1 MMYRHLLG
9 QKSGRLL
16 NAIVSTLVLAVSMLI
31 FSQSTLAQAK
41 GWPDKPIKLIVGFP
55 PGGGSDAIARVI
67 TINLSQMWG
76 QQVVIDN
83 RGGAAV
89 TIAADLVAKAP
100 ADGYTLGLA
109 HVNAMSIIPALGQ
122 KMPHNATTNFTPIIL
137 LGITPNILIANI
149 DAPAKNVKDLIA
161 YMKQNP
167 GKVSFGSAGNGSTQ
181 HLAYELFMHMA
192 DTQGMHIPYK
202 GSGPVLVDLIA
213 GHITYA
219 FETMGAATPHIQS
232 GKVIPMAQ
240 TRTKRSSAYPNVPT
254 MEQLGYVG
262 FEATAWY
269 GLMGP
274 ANLDPK
280 IVNKINADVN
290 TILRKPEIQ
299 AKLAEVG
306 AEDGGGTPAAFSQFI
321 AKNRNRWAKL
331 VKDAKLQ
338 VDLN

>member
-1 MMYRHLLG
+1 
-9 QKSGRLL
+9 
-16 NAIVSTLVLAVSMLI
+16 
-31 FSQSTLAQAK
+31 
-41 GWPDKPIKLIVGFP
+41 
-55 PGGGSDAIARVI
+55 
-67 TINLSQMWG
+67 MWG
-76 QQVVIDN
+76 QQVIIEN
-83 RGGAAV
+83 RGGAAG
-89 TIAADLVAKAP
+89 TIAADLVAKSP

-109 HVNAMSIIPALGQ
+109 HVNALSIIPALGQ
-122 KMPHNATTNFTPIIL
+122 KMPYNASTDFTPIIL
-137 LGITPNILIANI
+137 LGITPNILIANV
-149 DAPAKNVKDLIA
+149 DAPAKNVKDLVA
-161 YMKQNP
+161 YLKQNP
-167 GKVSFGSAGNGSTQ
+167 SKVSFGSAGNGSTQ

-192 DTQGMHIPYK
+192 GTQALHVPYK

-232 GKVIPMAQ
+232 GKVIPLAQ
-240 TRTKRSSAYPNVPT
+240 TRTKRSAAYPNVPT
-254 MEQLGYVG
+254 MDQLGFVG

-274 ANLDPK
+274 AKLDPK

-306 AEDGGGTPAAFSQFI
+306 AEDGGGTPAAFSKFI
-321 AKNRNRWAKL
+321 TKDRDQWAKL

>member
-1 MMYRHLLG
+1 MIYRNFYQQHCA
-9 QKSGRLL
+9 RLL
-16 NAIVSTLVLAVSMLI
+16 ACLAMSLSALLTSPVAV
-31 FSQSTLAQAK
+31 AQAK
-41 GWPDKPIKLIVGFP
+41 GWTDKPVKLYVGFP
-55 PGGGSDAIARVI
+55 PGGGSDAIARI
-67 TINLSQMWG
+67 IAINLSQMWG
-76 QQVVIDN
+76 QQVIIDN
-83 RGGAAV
+83 RGGAAG
-89 TIAADLVAKAP
+89 TIAADLVAKSP

-109 HVNAMSIIPALGQ
+109 HVNALSIIPALGQ
-122 KMPHNATTNFTPIIL
+122 KMSYNASTDFTPIVL

-149 DAPAKNVKDLIA
+149 DAPAKNVKDLVT
-161 YMKQNP
+161 YTKQNP

-192 DTQGMHIPYK
+192 GTEALHIPYK

-232 GKVIPMAQ
+232 GKVIPLAQ
-240 TRTKRSSAYPNVPT
+240 TRTKRSPAYPNVPT

-274 ANLDPK
+274 AKLDPK
-280 IVNKINADVN
+280 IVEKINADVN

-299 AKLAEVG
+299 AKLNEVG
-306 AEDGGGTPAAFSQFI
+306 AEDGGGTPAAFSKFI
-321 AKNRNRWAKL
+321 LKDRNQWAKL

>member
-1 MMYRHLLG
+1 MIYRNLY
-9 QKSGRLL
+9 QQNCARLL
-16 NAIVSTLVLAVSMLI
+16 ACLAMSLSALLTSPVA
-31 FSQSTLAQAK
+31 FAQAK
-41 GWPDKPIKLIVGFP
+41 GWPDKPVKLYVGFP
-55 PGGGSDAIARVI
+55 PGGGSDAIARI
-67 TINLSQMWG
+67 IAINLSQMWG
-76 QQVVIDN
+76 QQVIIDN
-83 RGGAAV
+83 RGGAAG
-89 TIAADLVAKAP
+89 TIAADLVAKSP

-109 HVNAMSIIPALGQ
+109 HVNALSIIPALGQ
-122 KMPHNATTNFTPIIL
+122 KMSYNASTDFTPIVL

-149 DAPAKNVKDLIA
+149 DAPAKNVKDLVA

-192 DTQGMHIPYK
+192 GTEALHIPYK

-232 GKVIPMAQ
+232 GKVIPLAQ
-240 TRTKRSSAYPNVPT
+240 TRTKRSPAYPNVPT
-254 MEQLGYVG
+254 MEQLGYVS

-274 ANLDPK
+274 AKLDPK
-280 IVNKINADVN
+280 IVEKINADVN

-299 AKLAEVG
+299 AKLNEVG
-306 AEDGGGTPAAFSQFI
+306 AEDGGGTPAAFSKFI
-321 AKNRNRWAKL
+321 LKDRNQWAKL

>member
-1 MMYRHLLG
+1 MIHHNLQGKLLA
-9 QKSGRLL
+9 RLL
-16 NAIVSTLVLAVSMLI
+16 SCFALLLSTLV
-31 FSQSTLAQAK
+31 FSQAALAQVK

-55 PGGGSDAIARVI
+55 PGGGSDAIARI
-67 TINLSQMWG
+67 IAINLSQMWG
-76 QQVVIDN
+76 QQVIIDN
-83 RGGAAV
+83 RGGAAG
-89 TIAADLVAKAP
+89 TIAADLVAKSP

-122 KMPHNATTNFTPIIL
+122 KMSYNASTDFTPIVL
-137 LGITPNILIANI
+137 LGITPNILIANV
-149 DAPAKNVKDLIA
+149 DAPAKNVKDLVA

-181 HLAYELFMHMA
+181 HLAFELFMHMSGTEA
-192 DTQGMHIPYK
+192 LHIPYK
-202 GSGPVLVDLIA
+202 GSGPVLIDLMA

-219 FETMGAATPHIQS
+219 FETMSAATPHIQS
-232 GKVIPMAQ
+232 GKVIPLAQ
-240 TRTKRSSAYPNVPT
+240 TRTKRSAAYPNLPT

-274 ANLDPK
+274 AKFDPK
-280 IVNKINADVN
+280 IVEKINTDVN

-306 AEDGGGTPAAFSQFI
+306 AEDGGGSPASFSKFI
-321 AKNRNRWAKL
+321 VKDRNQWAKL

>member
-1 MMYRHLLG
+1 MIQIKYAGSFFARALLMCAFVLG
-9 QKSGRLL
+9 ATSISTG
-16 NAIVSTLVLAVSMLI
+16 AI
-31 FSQSTLAQAK
+31 AQAK
-41 GWPDKPIKLIVGFP
+41 TWPDKPIKLIVGFP
-55 PGGGSDAIARVI
+55 PGGGSDAIARI
-67 TINLSQMWG
+67 ISINLSQMWG
-76 QQVVIDN
+76 QQVIIDN
-83 RGGAAV
+83 RGGAAG
-89 TIAADLVAKAP
+89 TIAADLVAKSP

-109 HVNAMSIIPALGQ
+109 HVNALSIIPALGQ
-122 KMPHNATTNFTPIIL
+122 KMSYNASTDFTPIVL
-137 LGITPNILIANI
+137 LGITPNILIANV
-149 DAPAKNVKDLIA
+149 DAPAKNVKDLVT

-181 HLAYELFMHMA
+181 HLAYELFMHISG
-192 DTQGMHIPYK
+192 TQALHIPYK
-202 GSGPVLVDLIA
+202 GSGPVLVDLMA

-232 GKVIPMAQ
+232 GKVIPLAQ
-240 TRTKRSSAYPNVPT
+240 TRTKRSAAYPNLPT

-274 ANLDPK
+274 AKLDPK
-280 IVNKINADVN
+280 IVDKINADVN
-290 TILRKPEIQ
+290 TVLRKPEVQ

-306 AEDGGGTPAAFSQFI
+306 AEDGGGTPAAFSKFI
-321 AKNRNRWAKL
+321 IKDRNQWAKL

>member
-1 MMYRHLLG
+1 MIHHNLQGKLLARLLG
-9 QKSGRLL
+9 CFALL
-16 NAIVSTLVLAVSMLI
+16 LSTLI
-31 FSQSTLAQAK
+31 FSQAALAQVK

-55 PGGGSDAIARVI
+55 PGGGSDAIARI
-67 TINLSQMWG
+67 IAINLSQMWG
-76 QQVVIDN
+76 QQVIIDN
-83 RGGAAV
+83 RGGAAG
-89 TIAADLVAKAP
+89 TIAADLVAKSP

-122 KMPHNATTNFTPIIL
+122 KMSYNASTDFTPIVL
-137 LGITPNILIANI
+137 LGITPNILIANV
-149 DAPAKNVKDLIA
+149 DAPAKNVKDLVA

-181 HLAYELFMHMA
+181 HLAFELFMHMSGTEA
-192 DTQGMHIPYK
+192 LHIPYK
-202 GSGPVLVDLIA
+202 GSGPVLIDLMA

-219 FETMGAATPHIQS
+219 FETMSAATPHIQS
-232 GKVIPMAQ
+232 GKVIPLAQ
-240 TRTKRSSAYPNVPT
+240 TRTKRSAAYPNLPT

-274 ANLDPK
+274 AKLDPK
-280 IVNKINADVN
+280 IVEKINNDVN

-306 AEDGGGTPAAFSQFI
+306 AEDGGGSPASFSKFI
-321 AKNRNRWAKL
+321 VKDRNQWAKL

>member
-1 MMYRHLLG
+1 MIHHNLQGKLLARLLG
-9 QKSGRLL
+9 CFALL
-16 NAIVSTLVLAVSMLI
+16 LSTLI
-31 FSQSTLAQAK
+31 FSQAALAQVK

-55 PGGGSDAIARVI
+55 PGGGSDAIARI
-67 TINLSQMWG
+67 IAINLSQMWG
-76 QQVVIDN
+76 QQVIIDN
-83 RGGAAV
+83 RGGAAG
-89 TIAADLVAKAP
+89 TIAADLVAKSP

-122 KMPHNATTNFTPIIL
+122 KMSYNASTDFTPIVL
-137 LGITPNILIANI
+137 LGITPNILIANV
-149 DAPAKNVKDLIA
+149 DAPAKNVKDLVA

-181 HLAYELFMHMA
+181 HLAFELFMHMSGTEA
-192 DTQGMHIPYK
+192 LHIPYK
-202 GSGPVLVDLIA
+202 GSGPVLIDLMA

-219 FETMGAATPHIQS
+219 FETMSAATPHIQS
-232 GKVIPMAQ
+232 GKVIPLAQ
-240 TRTKRSSAYPNVPT
+240 TRTKRSAAYPNLPT

-274 ANLDPK
+274 AKLDPK
-280 IVNKINADVN
+280 IVEKINTDVN

-306 AEDGGGTPAAFSQFI
+306 AEDGGGSPASFSKFI
-321 AKNRNRWAKL
+321 VKDRNQWAKL

>member
-1 MMYRHLLG
+1 MIYRNLYQQHCA
-9 QKSGRLL
+9 RLL
-16 NAIVSTLVLAVSMLI
+16 ACLAMSLSALLTSPVA
-31 FSQSTLAQAK
+31 FAQAK
-41 GWPDKPIKLIVGFP
+41 GWPDKPVKLYVGFP
-55 PGGGSDAIARVI
+55 PGGGSDAIARI
-67 TINLSQMWG
+67 IAINLSQMWG
-76 QQVVIDN
+76 QQVIIDN
-83 RGGAAV
+83 RGGAAG
-89 TIAADLVAKAP
+89 TIAADLVAKSP

-109 HVNAMSIIPALGQ
+109 HVNALSIIPALGQ
-122 KMPHNATTNFTPIIL
+122 KMSYNASTDFTPIVL

-149 DAPAKNVKDLIA
+149 DAPAKNVKDLVA

-192 DTQGMHIPYK
+192 GTEALHIPYK

-232 GKVIPMAQ
+232 GKVIPLAQ
-240 TRTKRSSAYPNVPT
+240 TRTKRSPAYPNVPT

-274 ANLDPK
+274 AKLDPK
-280 IVNKINADVN
+280 IVEKINADVN

-299 AKLAEVG
+299 AKLNEVG
-306 AEDGGGTPAAFSQFI
+306 AEDGGGTPAAFSKFI
-321 AKNRNRWAKL
+321 LKDRNQWAKL

>member
-1 MMYRHLLG
+1 MIQIKYAGSFFARALLMCAFVLG
-9 QKSGRLL
+9 ATSISTG
-16 NAIVSTLVLAVSMLI
+16 AI
-31 FSQSTLAQAK
+31 AQAK
-41 GWPDKPIKLIVGFP
+41 TWPDKPIKLIVGFP
-55 PGGGSDAIARVI
+55 PGGGSDAIARI
-67 TINLSQMWG
+67 ISINLSQMWG
-76 QQVVIDN
+76 QQVIIDN
-83 RGGAAV
+83 RGGAAG
-89 TIAADLVAKAP
+89 TIAADLVAKSP

-109 HVNAMSIIPALGQ
+109 HVNALSIIPALGQ
-122 KMPHNATTNFTPIIL
+122 KMSYNASTDFTPIVL
-137 LGITPNILIANI
+137 LGITPNILIANV
-149 DAPAKNVKDLIA
+149 DAPAKNVKDLVA

-181 HLAYELFMHMA
+181 HLAYELFMHMSG
-192 DTQGMHIPYK
+192 TQALHIPYK
-202 GSGPVLVDLIA
+202 GSGPVLVDLMA

-232 GKVIPMAQ
+232 GKVIPLAQ
-240 TRTKRSSAYPNVPT
+240 TRTKRSAAYPNLPT

-274 ANLDPK
+274 AKLDPK
-280 IVNKINADVN
+280 IVDKINADVN
-290 TILRKPEIQ
+290 TVLRKPEVQ

-306 AEDGGGTPAAFSQFI
+306 AEDGGGTPAAFSKFI
-321 AKNRNRWAKL
+321 IKDRNQWAKL

>member
-1 MMYRHLLG
+1 MIHIKHAGSFFARALLMCAFVLG
-9 QKSGRLL
+9 ATSISTG
-16 NAIVSTLVLAVSMLI
+16 AI
-31 FSQSTLAQAK
+31 AQAK
-41 GWPDKPIKLIVGFP
+41 TWPDKPIKLIVGFP
-55 PGGGSDAIARVI
+55 PGGGSDAIARI
-67 TINLSQMWG
+67 ISINLSQMWG
-76 QQVVIDN
+76 QQVIIDN
-83 RGGAAV
+83 RGGAAG
-89 TIAADLVAKAP
+89 TIAADLVAKSP

-109 HVNAMSIIPALGQ
+109 HVNALSIIPALGQ
-122 KMPHNATTNFTPIIL
+122 KMSYNASTDFTPIVL
-137 LGITPNILIANI
+137 LGITPNILIANV
-149 DAPAKNVKDLIA
+149 DAPAKNVKDLVT

-181 HLAYELFMHMA
+181 HLAYELFMHMSG
-192 DTQGMHIPYK
+192 TQALHIPYK
-202 GSGPVLVDLIA
+202 GSGPVLVDLMA

-232 GKVIPMAQ
+232 GKVIPLAQ
-240 TRTKRSSAYPNVPT
+240 TRTKRSAAYPNLPT

-274 ANLDPK
+274 AKLDPK
-280 IVNKINADVN
+280 IVDKINADVN
-290 TILRKPEIQ
+290 TVLRKPEVQ

-306 AEDGGGTPAAFSQFI
+306 AEDGGGTPAAFSKFI
-321 AKNRNRWAKL
+321 IKDRNQWAKL

>member
-1 MMYRHLLG
+1 MIQGHLTSRLCSRALLFLALALG
-9 QKSGRLL
+9 CLSISFGTFAETKS
-16 NAIVSTLVLAVSMLI
+16 
-31 FSQSTLAQAK
+31 
-41 GWPDKPIKLIVGFP
+41 WPDKPIKLIVGFP
-55 PGGGSDAIARVI
+55 PGGGSDAIARI
-67 TINLSQMWG
+67 IAINLSQMWG
-76 QQVVIDN
+76 QQVIIDN
-83 RGGAAV
+83 RGGAAG
-89 TIAADLVAKAP
+89 TIAADLVAKSP

-109 HVNAMSIIPALGQ
+109 HVNALSIIPALGQ
-122 KMPHNATTNFTPIIL
+122 KMSYNAATDFTPIIL
-137 LGITPNILIANI
+137 LGITPNILIANV
-149 DAPAKNVKDLIA
+149 DAPAKNVKDLVA

-192 DTQGMHIPYK
+192 GTQALHIPYK
-202 GSGPVLVDLIA
+202 GSGPVLVDLMA

-219 FETMGAATPHIQS
+219 FETMSAATPHIQS
-232 GKVIPMAQ
+232 GKVIPLAQ
-240 TRTKRSSAYPNVPT
+240 TRTKRSPAYPNVPT

-274 ANLDPK
+274 AKLDPK
-280 IVNKINADVN
+280 IVDKINADVN

-306 AEDGGGTPAAFSQFI
+306 AEDGGGSPAAFAKFI
-321 AKNRNRWAKL
+321 AKDRAQWAKL

>member
-1 MMYRHLLG
+1 MIYRNLYQQHCA
-9 QKSGRLL
+9 RLL
-16 NAIVSTLVLAVSMLI
+16 ACLAMSLSALLTSPVAV
-31 FSQSTLAQAK
+31 AQAK
-41 GWPDKPIKLIVGFP
+41 GWPDKPVKLYVGFP
-55 PGGGSDAIARVI
+55 PGGGSDAIARI
-67 TINLSQMWG
+67 IAINLSQMWG
-76 QQVVIDN
+76 QQVIIDN
-83 RGGAAV
+83 RGGAAG
-89 TIAADLVAKAP
+89 TIAADLVAKSP

-109 HVNAMSIIPALGQ
+109 HVNALSIIPALGQ
-122 KMPHNATTNFTPIIL
+122 KMSYNASTDFTPIVL

-149 DAPAKNVKDLIA
+149 DAPAKNVKDLVA

-192 DTQGMHIPYK
+192 GTEALHIPYK

-232 GKVIPMAQ
+232 GKVIPLAQ
-240 TRTKRSSAYPNVPT
+240 TRTKRSPAYPNVPT

-274 ANLDPK
+274 AKLDPK
-280 IVNKINADVN
+280 IVEKINADVN

-299 AKLAEVG
+299 AKLNEVG
-306 AEDGGGTPAAFSQFI
+306 AEDGGGTPAAFSKFI
-321 AKNRNRWAKL
+321 LKDRNQWAKL

>member
-1 MMYRHLLG
+1 M
-9 QKSGRLL
+9 
-16 NAIVSTLVLAVSMLI
+16 I
-31 FSQSTLAQAK
+31 FSNLHSAGRSRLFACLALSLSALILSSGAFAQTK
-41 GWPDKPIKLIVGFP
+41 SWPDKPVKLFVGFP
-55 PGGGSDAIARVI
+55 PGGGSDAIARI
-67 TINLSQMWG
+67 IAINLSQMWG

-83 RGGAAV
+83 RGGAAG
-89 TIAADLVAKAP
+89 TIAADLVAKSP
-100 ADGYTLGLA
+100 PDGYTLGLA
-109 HVNAMSIIPALGQ
+109 HVNALSIIPALGQ
-122 KMPHNATTNFTPIIL
+122 KMSYNASTDFTPIVL
-137 LGITPNILIANI
+137 LGITPNILIANV
-149 DAPAKNVKDLIA
+149 DAPAKNVKDLVA

-192 DTQGMHIPYK
+192 GADALHIPYK
-202 GSGPVLVDLIA
+202 GSGPVLVDLMA

-219 FETMGAATPHIQS
+219 FETMSAATPHIQS
-232 GKVIPMAQ
+232 GKVIPLAQ
-240 TRTKRSSAYPNVPT
+240 TRTKRSAAYPNLPT
-254 MEQLGYVG
+254 IEQLGYVG

-274 ANLDPK
+274 AKLDPK
-280 IVNKINADVN
+280 IVDKINADVN

-306 AEDGGGTPAAFSQFI
+306 AEDGGGSPAAFSKFI
-321 AKNRNRWAKL
+321 IKDRNQWAKL